1 MRKIYIFYLLCVGVS
16 LTFLS
21 TYFSFVF
28 PEYTNSVF
36 YIVTVILLS
45 SIILLMFLED
55 RIKSFTNKLLVMSS
69 FFLILYFAIIISENL
84 YVLTLFGQ
92 SIVNIFTKF
101 FLMCSIVLMLVS
113 SISLKDDS
121 VFANK
126 YLIAVVFLPIII
138 YSFWILF
145 NSYSFSVAEL
155 LSKIELRVFMLAFT
169 IIYTSLI
176 LYNII
181 ADSYYLLTVKQKY
194 IIMSIGISILLLSSG
209 FREAGFFIDLS
220 SLFSVVGCFVLC
232 ISLMIES
239 SLNLHT
245 YIIYSLVDNLK
256 GRKKKAFLK
265 YLKRVSS
272 KDKDLLMHVT
282 DYVRIKNNPGISNI
296 EEKTKYTALIASSY
310 KWYKKNVRG
319 SSNYLK
325 QLKHF
330 YNTQVFLTKKMKNFL
345 M

>member
-181 ADSYYLLTVKQKY
+181 ADSYYL
-194 IIMSIGISILLLSSG
+194 
-209 FREAGFFIDLS
+209 FP
-220 SLFSVVGCFVLC
+220 C
-232 ISLMIES
+232 
-239 SLNLHT
+239 
-245 YIIYSLVDNLK
+245 
-256 GRKKKAFLK
+256 
-265 YLKRVSS
+265 
-272 KDKDLLMHVT
+272 
-282 DYVRIKNNPGISNI
+282 
-296 EEKTKYTALIASSY
+296 
-310 KWYKKNVRG
+310 
-319 SSNYLK
+319 
-325 QLKHF
+325 
-330 YNTQVFLTKKMKNFL
+330 
-345 M
+345 